1 MGLSI
6 SGKTP
11 DDLGVSRASRAVRGE
26 TGPIHALLIAVGEP
40 T

>member
-6 SGKTP
+6 FGKTAANF
-11 DDLGVSRASRAVRGE
+11 GVSRASGAGWIE
-26 TGPIHALLIAVGEP
+26 TGPIHALLIAMGEP